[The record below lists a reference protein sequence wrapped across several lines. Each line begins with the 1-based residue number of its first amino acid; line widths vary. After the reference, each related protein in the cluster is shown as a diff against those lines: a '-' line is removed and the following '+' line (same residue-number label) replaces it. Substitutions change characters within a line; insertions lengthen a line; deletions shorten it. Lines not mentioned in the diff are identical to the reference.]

1 MNFLKKRWLYIAAI
15 IAALL
20 QTSVMLAGV
29 QQRISILRNGSEVI
43 LRTLPVDPRDLMR
56 GDYVILGYEISRL
69 PASMIKGEP
78 PRKSGLNYLYVVLA
92 KQANGLWTAER
103 AQYDRPDAQ
112 KENEI
117 VLRGEV
123 EAPFQIYDEKSTI
136 PVVYGIERYYVP
148 EGEGLAVEY
157 AQRDSAVDIVLSVNE
172 KGVAAIRAL
181 RIDGKQVFDE
191 PLF

>member
-1 MNFLKKRWLYIAAI
+1 MSFLKKRWLYVAAI

-20 QTSVMLAGV
+20 QSGVMLAGV
-29 QQRISILRNGSEVI
+29 QQRISILRNGSEVV

-69 PASMIKGEP
+69 PARLISGEP
-78 PRKSGLNYLYVVLA
+78 PRKSGLNYIYVVLA
-92 KQANGLWTAER
+92 KQADGLWTAER
-103 AQYDRPDAQ
+103 AQYDRPDAL

-117 VLRGEV
+117 FLRGEV
-123 EAPFQIYDEKSTI
+123 EAPIQIYDESSTV

-148 EGEGLAVEY
+148 EGEGLAVEH

-181 RIDGKQVFDE
+181 RIDGKLIFDE

>member
-1 MNFLKKRWLYIAAI
+1 MNLLKKRWLYVAAI

-29 QQRISILRNGSEVI
+29 QQRISILRNGSEVV
-43 LRTLPVDPRDLMR
+43 LRTMPVDPRDLMR
-56 GDYVILGYEISRL
+56 GDFVTLSYEISRL
-69 PASMIKGEP
+69 PARLISGEP
-78 PRKSGLNYLYVVLA
+78 PHKSGLNYIYVVVV
-92 KQANGLWTAER
+92 KQADGVWTADR
-103 AQYDRPDAQ
+103 AQYTRPDAL
-112 KENEI
+112 KDNEM

-123 EAPFQIYDEKSTI
+123 EAPFQIYDDNSTI

-148 EGEGLAVEY
+148 EGEGLAVEH

>member
-1 MNFLKKRWLYIAAI
+1 MSFLKKRWLYVAAI

-20 QTSVMLAGV
+20 QSGVMLAGV

-69 PASMIKGEP
+69 PARLIKGEP
-78 PRKSGLNYLYVVLA
+78 PRKSGLNYIYVVLA
-92 KQANGLWTAER
+92 KQADGLWTAER
-103 AQYDRPDAQ
+103 AQYDRPDAL

-117 VLRGEV
+117 FLRGEV
-123 EAPFQIYDEKSTI
+123 EAPIQIYDESSTV

-148 EGEGLAVEY
+148 EGEGLAVEH

-181 RIDGKQVFDE
+181 RIDGKLIFDE

>member
-1 MNFLKKRWLYIAAI
+1 MSKKRWLYTAAV

-20 QTSVMLAGV
+20 QSGVMLAGV
-29 QQRISILRNGSEVI
+29 QQRISILRSGTEVVLRSE
-43 LRTLPVDPRDLMR
+43 PVDPRDLMR

-69 PASMIKGEP
+69 PAKLISGEP
-78 PRKSGLNYLYVVLA
+78 PRKSGLNYIYVVVA
-92 KQANGLWTAER
+92 KQADGLWTPQR
-103 AQYDRPDAQ
+103 AQYSRPDAL
-112 KENEI
+112 KDGEV

-123 EAPFQIYDEKSTI
+123 EAPIQIYDENSRV

-148 EGEGLAVEY
+148 EGEGLAVEN
-157 AQRDSAVDIVLSVNE
+157 AQRSGDVDIVLSVNE

>member
-1 MNFLKKRWLYIAAI
+1 MSFLKKRWLYVAAI

-20 QTSVMLAGV
+20 QSGVMLAGV
-29 QQRISILRNGSEVI
+29 QQRISILRSGSEVV

-56 GDYVILGYEISRL
+56 GDYVILSYDISRL
-69 PASMIKGEP
+69 PAHMISGQPK
-78 PRKSGLNYLYVVLA
+78 RKSGLNYIYVVLA
-92 KQANGLWTAER
+92 KQADGLWEAKR
-103 AQYDRPDAQ
+103 AQFDVPDAL
-112 KENEI
+112 KDGEI
-117 VLRGEV
+117 FLRGEV
-123 EAPFQIYDEKSTI
+123 EAPFQLFDSYSIL

-148 EGEGLAVEY
+148 EGEGLAVEN
-157 AQRDSAVDIVLSVNE
+157 AQRDSNVDIVLSVNE